1 MPSIFCLNDICR
13 CWLTVWSFLILDMC
27 VGAGRQM
34 PSRAQ
39 REKMWKEIFMSSRK
53 TDEREP
59 QQWASFFSAH
69 SKAKC
74 VQSNSF
80 LPTKTMMTSGSN
92 KNVRQ
97 RVCNSFERKKNVL
110 WSCWPWRHRQIPFIL
125 NSAAALKWVRGKF
138 SYTFSTRTG
147 DTRCL
152 AKKTLTIFVHTT
164 ALACLCSRIA
174 PIGVRKWYC
183 KKGYVSRR
191 RWDSNFLNWLAI
203 SRFSWLSW
211 SSRLIVFSLWHS
223 TTICKL
229 RSRYI

>member
-1 MPSIFCLNDICR
+1 MTFAAAGWQCWAFWFSICVWEPGGKCQAERRERKCEKKFLCPHAK
-13 CWLTVWSFLILDMC
+13 LTSES
-27 VGAGRQM
+27 
-34 PSRAQ
+34 PNNERA
-39 REKMWKEIFMSSRK
+39 
-53 TDEREP
+53 
-59 QQWASFFSAH
+59 FFSAH

-74 VQSNSF
+74 VRSNSF

-110 WSCWPWRHRQIPFIL
+110 WSCWPWRHRQIPFVL
-125 NSAAALKWVRGKF
+125 NSAAAFKWVRGKF

-164 ALACLCSRIA
+164 ALACLCSCIA

-211 SSRLIVFSLWHS
+211 SSRLIVFSLKFDDHM
-223 TTICKL
+223 
-229 RSRYI
+229 